1 MATGKKEE
9 GEQLMRVRM
18 ATWGRV
24 SDSRCEGELR
34 IHAQCIVYA
43 RLQPVL
49 GASYTTLLARVCRR
63 NGKH

>member
-24 SDSRCEGELR
+24 SDSRCEGE
-34 IHAQCIVYA
+34 
-43 RLQPVL
+43 
-49 GASYTTLLARVCRR
+49 
-63 NGKH
+63 